1 MTLRGEVIVKHGYD
15 LDHLKRIAHIA
26 THRFEHGRSGDFF
39 QAAYDRIVEAVL
51 QAQQPPTTI
60 DLLKAGRRAARGY
73 ARKEM
78 RHNGHLYNL
87 PESGPHSSPRF
98 WRYWDWVARPHPG
111 PELLVVDRVALWQCW
126 AELRPIDQQAL
137 LALAT
142 CGTYE
147 DAAEMLGITY
157 KLLILRIWRARRRF
171 FALWYQPDRPP
182 RAHAM
187 GRAPRKTA

>member
-1 MTLRGEVIVKHGYD
+1 MVKHGYT

-26 THRFEHGRSGDFF
+26 ARRFEYGQSGDFF
-39 QAAYDRIVEAVL
+39 QAAYDHIIEAVL

-60 DLLKAGRRAARGY
+60 DLIKAGRHAAR
-73 ARKEM
+73 AWSRTKL

-98 WRYWDWVARPHPG
+98 WAYWEWVGRPHPG

-142 CGTYE
+142 CGSYQ
-147 DAAEMLGITY
+147 DAAEVLGITY
-157 KLLILRIWRARRRF
+157 KALIIRIYKARRRF
-171 FALWYQPDRPP
+171 FALWYEPDRPP
-182 RAHAM
+182 KARQM
-187 GRAPRKTA
+187 GRAPRRTA